1 MENTQNSERKLL
13 VAVAFDETNETYV
26 VDIPKGMSANEVAFG
41 VHVIA
46 RCFERDGIMPA
57 TDFVQLVNRYLTD
70 TQFSEVKQ

>member
-13 VAVAFDETNETYV
+13 VAVAFNEADNTYI

-46 RCFERDGIMPA
+46 RCFERDNVMSA
-57 TDFVQLVNRYLTD
+57 KDFVALVNKYLGD
-70 TQFSEVKQ
+70 EQYSEVKQ